1 LLTGRLEETGDAWL
15 VSMYEQVGGHP
26 VVTTAVTVFYDR
38 VAQDALLATWFAD
51 VDLSRLRAHQR
62 AFLAAALD
70 GPQLFSGRNILVVHS
85 GLAVTHDAFSVFT
98 QHLVATLA
106 DLGVGTAVLA
116 DVAARVEQLR
126 ASIVQ

>member
-1 LLTGRLEETGDAWL
+1 
-15 VSMYEQVGGHP
+15 MYERVGGHP
-26 VVTTAVTVFYDR
+26 VMSTAVSVFYDR
-38 VAQDALLATWFAD
+38 VAQDELLATWFAD

-70 GPQLFSGRNILVVHS
+70 GPQLFSGRNILVVHA
-85 GLAVTHDAFSVFT
+85 GLAVTHDAFDTFT

-106 DLGVGTAVLA
+106 DLNVAPEVLA

-126 ASIVQ
+126 ASIVE